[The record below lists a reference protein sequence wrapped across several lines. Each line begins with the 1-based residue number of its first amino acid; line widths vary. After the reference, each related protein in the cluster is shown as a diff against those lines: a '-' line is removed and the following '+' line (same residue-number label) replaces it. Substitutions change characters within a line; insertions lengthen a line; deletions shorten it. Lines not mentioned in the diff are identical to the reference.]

1 MLLFLNF
8 AEASS
13 EFTNL
18 LTENEILKASLD
30 QLANEKVSLI
40 GQLRG
45 AQDQAAIRAQEESQA
60 VASFQVSSFGWNE
73 KMTSLQM
80 KRLVVQCEGFVLFSW
95 LMRRQ
100 SG

>member
-1 MLLFLNF
+1 M
-8 AEASS
+8 ASS

-30 QLANEKVSLI
+30 QLANEKVSLV

-60 VASFQVSSFGWNE
+60 VASFQVSYLSFGWTE
-73 KMTSLQM
+73 KMTSWPVQRW
-80 KRLVVQCEGFVLFSW
+80 KRKLYQLANETSLDKLSNEKTD
-95 LMRRQ
+95 
-100 SG
+100 